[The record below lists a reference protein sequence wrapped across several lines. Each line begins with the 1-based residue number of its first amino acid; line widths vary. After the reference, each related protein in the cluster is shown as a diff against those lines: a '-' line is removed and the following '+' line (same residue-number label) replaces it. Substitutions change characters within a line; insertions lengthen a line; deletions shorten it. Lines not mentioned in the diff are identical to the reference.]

1 VLTHWS
7 SFLCQFSRILVAL
20 CLVASASAFMP
31 ATSRAMPSV
40 AVSANVVS
48 CIRVLALCAV
58 VFISSAE
65 RSWPTFLFRP
75 LSVNFKLFSFEHMK
89 PSFDLFFLQFFF
101 VQNGAAAASAA
112 AALLVAGPAF
122 AGDADA
128 GGLIFSANCA
138 ACHAG
143 GNNVI
148 QAEKT
153 LKKDALVEYLAGG
166 FKEES
171 IVYQVT
177 NGKNAMPAFGG
188 RLSDEEIGDVAS
200 YVYKTASTDAW
211 E

>member
-1 VLTHWS
+1 M
-7 SFLCQFSRILVAL
+7 A
-20 CLVASASAFMP
+20 
-31 ATSRAMPSV
+31 AT
-40 AVSANVVS
+40 
-48 CIRVLALCAV
+48 
-58 VFISSAE
+58 
-65 RSWPTFLFRP
+65 
-75 LSVNFKLFSFEHMK
+75 
-89 PSFDLFFLQFFF
+89 
-101 VQNGAAAASAA
+101 AA
-112 AALLVAGPAF
+112 AALMLGASPAF

-153 LKKDALVEYLAGG
+153 LKKDALVEYLSGG

-200 YVYKTASTDAW
+200 YVYATANADAW